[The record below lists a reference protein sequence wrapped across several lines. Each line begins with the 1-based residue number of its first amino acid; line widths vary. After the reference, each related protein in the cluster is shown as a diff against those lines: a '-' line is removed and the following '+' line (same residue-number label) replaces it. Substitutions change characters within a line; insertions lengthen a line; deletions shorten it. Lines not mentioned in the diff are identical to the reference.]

1 CARREGRISLGVDR
15 FDVW

>member
-1 CARREGRISLGVDR
+1 CARRVGRISLGVDR